1 MRLTGR
7 VKWFNNSRGHGVI
20 QPDRGEALPVEAAA
34 IQGTALAGLEPGQAV
49 EFEIARGPRGPH
61 ADRVVPI
68 VRLTDRA

>member
-7 VKWFNNSRGHGVI
+7 VKWFNNGRGHGVI
-20 QPDRGEALPVEAAA
+20 QPDSGEALPVEAAA
-34 IQGTALAGLEPGQAV
+34 IHGSALAGLEPGQAV

-68 VRLTDRA
+68 VHPADRS